1 MAATA
6 MLPSRPEL
14 LGRLRLSATAAV
26 ACLLVAASSLGAQE
40 RPDPG
45 EEEQIRILGQVVDA
59 RTGAPLSGA
68 RVSVADTDWMS
79 ITNREGRF
87 VLYGIEPGMHTVTV
101 EHLGYHAGGIEMEAA
116 VGGAPIQLAIE
127 PDPILLAG
135 LEVVTR
141 RFERRRRA
149 VGVPVV
155 EFDQELLAAS
165 GYLSVGQMLAA
176 RIPVRRTQ
184 CLDGGLDCISVR
196 GEAVHPTVYID
207 EAPMLDGLNALQN
220 YSPHEFHMIEVYQRG
235 RHIRAYTHAFMER
248 ASRVRFL
255 PVPIGSW

>member
-6 MLPSRPEL
+6 MLPSRSALPN
-14 LGRLRLSATAAV
+14 RARLSATAAIT
-26 ACLLVAASSLGAQE
+26 CLLVAASGLAAQE
-40 RPDPG
+40 RPGPG
-45 EEEQIRILGQVVDA
+45 EEEQIRIPGQVVDA

-87 VLYGIEPGMHTVTV
+87 VLHGIEPGMHTVTV

-116 VGGAPIQLAIE
+116 IGGAPIQLAIE

-155 EFDQELLAAS
+155 EFDQEQLAAS
-165 GYLSVGQMLAA
+165 EYLSVGQMLAA
-176 RIPVRRTQ
+176 RIPARPTQ
-184 CLDGGLDCISVR
+184 CLDGGLECIHLRGGVVR
-196 GEAVHPTVYID
+196 PTVYVD

-235 RHIRAYTHAFMER
+235 RHIRAYTHTFMER
-248 ASRVRFL
+248 ASKVGFL
-255 PVPIGSW
+255 PVPIGSR